1 MEDNKEKKD
10 KTTNTEEETKEETK
24 ETQEN
29 KEETKKDEKT
39 EIKKE
44 ETKIEDK
51 KEEVKDETKEEEKTE
66 LNEFEELKRRLE
78 ALEKDNKRK
87 EQELKEQTI
96 KNTIMEKIDNKDL
109 QKAVLE
115 TGLVKDVEDI
125 EKVVQI
131 VELSKTL
138 NKGKFIDG
146 YKPSDEAKADA
157 YEQAEKKG
165 DIFSMIKQ
173 KMNRQ

>member
-1 MEDNKEKKD
+1 MEDNKEMKD
-10 KTTNTEEETKEETK
+10 KTTNIEEKTKEETK

-29 KEETKKDEKT
+29 
-39 EIKKE
+39 KE